1 MRGEF
6 VFKRF
11 INNCCN
17 AEYTTE
23 RRRSSLMGDDAHRR
37 VPDGRDYY
45 REIEPRLRREAILFS
60 HLHH

>member
-17 AEYTTE
+17 AEYITE
-23 RRRSSLMGDDAHRR
+23 RRRSSLMGDDAYWRCLMA
-37 VPDGRDYY
+37 
-45 REIEPRLRREAILFS
+45 EITTER
-60 HLHH
+60 